1 MLEQVISNKAG
12 WTRVAFGEV
21 VRKVSDKVD
30 PWDSGLERYVA
41 GDHMDTDD
49 LRIRRWGLI
58 GDDYLGPAFHMRF
71 KPGQVLYGSRRTYLR
86 KVALADFEGITA
98 NTTYVLETK
107 DPNMLMPELLPF
119 IMQTEAFH
127 AHSIA
132 RSKGSVNPY
141 VNFSDIACFEF
152 SLPPIQEQARI
163 LEPLVASRS
172 LDERLKEAEDVA
184 QKTYEAWIEH
194 ELHDHG
200 WPEEVAIDLLDRA
213 TVGIV
218 IKPADLYVNDGSG
231 VPALRSLNVLKNRLS
246 WDDCVRISDEGH
258 ANNQKSAL
266 HAGDVVIV
274 RSGRPGD
281 AAVIPELDH
290 GLNAVDLIVSTPGPR
305 LRSEFFCRFLNS
317 IAGRKQFAS
326 GIAGTAQLHFNVSL
340 FKKLRIP
347 VPPLD
352 VQDEFIER
360 ARGFEES
367 TASLRARISAAQN
380 LRRSILQ
387 ECVGQ

>member
-1 MLEQVISNKAG
+1 MLEQMISNKAG
-12 WTRVAFGEV
+12 WTRVAFGDV
-21 VRKVSDKVD
+21 AQNINDYF
-30 PWDSGLERYVA
+30 ER
-41 GDHMDTDD
+41 DTDEATRYIAGEHVD
-49 LRIRRWGLI
+49 EGQLKVRRWGMTDDGFFPPTFKRKFKA
-58 GDDYLGPAFHMRF
+58 GDALFH
-71 KPGQVLYGSRRTYLR
+71 SRNIK
-86 KVALADFEGITA
+86 KVAVPDFDGVTGEKLF
-98 NTTYVLETK
+98 VL
-107 DPNMLMPELLPF
+107 
-119 IMQTEAFH
+119 
-127 AHSIA
+127 
-132 RSKGSVNPY
+132 RSKDESVLLQEFLGYLLSSEHFSEYAVRNWSGSVNKFFNWKPLSKY
-141 VNFSDIACFEF
+141 EF
-152 SLPPIQEQARI
+152 LLPPIQEQARL
-163 LEPLVASRS
+163 LEPLVAA
-172 LDERLKEAEDVA
+172 RLLEEKLVEAEDA
-184 QKTYEAWIEH
+184 ASKTYEAWIEH
-194 ELHDHG
+194 ELNDHG
-200 WPEEVAIDLLDRA
+200 WPEESAMDLLDRA

-347 VPPLD
+347 APPLD

-360 ARGFEES
+360 ALGFEES